1 MNLKLTKRAYVKM
14 VETYAMNGYD
24 ISDLLNPTY
33 KNIDAQKCVDIVN
46 RILEEHN
53 DDDYWDYEEKL
64 TLDEFKY

>member
-1 MNLKLTKRAYVKM
+1 MNLKVTKRAYVKM

-46 RILEEHN
+46 HILEEHN
-53 DDDYWDYEEKL
+53 GADFWEFEEKL
-64 TLDEFKY
+64 KLDDLKY